1 LTGLHLR
8 LIAVVS
14 VLLLLCVTFSS
25 AAFAETKVPYW
36 IIQNL
41 RWWANDKIPVTQVEP
56 ALLWI
61 GVKEKT
67 QMTLV
72 DGPSQIPLSIKDDT
86 KKWNFGEISDAEF
99 FNKIKSGLKDGS
111 IKISSKSKFN
121 INDYK
126 EREFSGYS
134 PLFRTFAY
142 KKDFVTVNGE
152 LAPRDMQFEL
162 RANQNETYKKLIV
175 SEKDAIVIIPL
186 FTKSTYSE
194 PGFYT
199 YYRGECDTKCLTK
212 QIKYAAPY
220 GYSGSSN
227 AVKVLNLLGYK
238 TVTDVGVD
246 TNPAIL
252 SKYKKVI
259 VLHNEYVT
267 QTEFDAI
274 TKHPHV
280 LYLYPNALYAKVTA
294 NYQND
299 TITLVR
305 GHGYP
310 TGDIKNGFNWK
321 LDNSKFEYDTSC
333 QNWNFTTVKRGKML
347 NCFPEHIIFSDVNLL
362 KAIKDY

>member
-1 LTGLHLR
+1 MTGLNNR
-8 LIAVVS
+8 LIAVAS
-14 VLLLLCVTFSS
+14 ILILLCVTFSS
-25 AAFAETKVPYW
+25 TASAETKIPYW
-36 IIQNL
+36 IIQEL
-41 RWWANDKIPVTQVEP
+41 RWWANDKIPVTKAEP
-56 ALLWI
+56 AFLWI
-61 GVKEKT
+61 SAKENIKV
-67 QMTLV
+67 TLV
-72 DGPSQIPLSIKDDT
+72 DGPSKIPLSIKNDT
-86 KKWNFGEISDAEF
+86 KKWNYGEISNADF

-126 EREFSGYS
+126 EREFSGFS

-152 LAPRDMQFEL
+152 LAPRDMQFDI
-162 RANQNETYKKLIV
+162 RSDQNKTYKKLMV
-175 SEKDAIVIIPL
+175 NEKDGVVIAPL
-186 FTKSTYSE
+186 FTKSAYDE

-199 YYRGECDTKCLTK
+199 YHRGECDTKCLTK
-212 QIKYAAPY
+212 KIQYANPY

-227 AVKVLNLLGYK
+227 ALKVLNLLGYK
-238 TVTDVGVD
+238 TITDVVVD

-252 SKYKKVI
+252 AKYKKVI

-280 LYLYPNALYAKVTA
+280 LYLYPNALYAKVTT

-299 TITLVR
+299 TITLIR
-305 GHGYP
+305 GHNYP
-310 TGDIKNGFNWK
+310 DKEIRNGFNWK
-321 LDNSKFEYDTSC
+321 LDNSKYEYDSVC
-333 QNWNFTTVKRGKML
+333 KNWNFTKVKNGKML
-347 NCFPEHIIFSDVNLL
+347 NCYPEHIIFSDAKLL